1 MKRLIIAAPASGTGK
16 TSIALGLMRA
26 FRNRGMAVQPFKAGP
41 DYIDT
46 AFHSQACSRP
56 SRNLDLWMLEP
67 SVLKSLFSRNAYG
80 ADICVIEGVMGL
92 YDGLG
97 HHFDNGSSAHL
108 SRMLDTPVVMVIDGR
123 GVSTSAAALV
133 KGFKELDPRVNLAG
147 VIINRASGEKH
158 YRLLQDA
165 VEGMT
170 GVRCYGYVENISS
183 ISLESRHL
191 GLIPSVET
199 EDLEGKLEHLAKAL
213 SKTVDIE
220 GLLEIAGNSSEIET
234 KPLSATENLG
244 PVRIGIARDEAFNFY
259 YEDNLDIMRDLGV
272 EWVPFSP
279 VNDGAIPENLGGI
292 YIGGG
297 FPEVFADRLSA
308 NRSMLYSIQK
318 AAKAGMPIFA
328 ECGGFMYLMDSIKDF
343 DGRNYPMCGVLKGT
357 AVMTKRLQRF
367 GYVSVELEAD
377 SLFGPA
383 GTLLKGHEFHRSLR
397 ENADMTC
404 TPAYKVTKGSNPADS
419 WACGVNVDNV
429 LAAYAHIHWGSNLA
443 AAKSFAEACGAY
455 GSRKID

>member
-56 SRNLDLWMLEP
+56 SRNLDIWMQEP
-67 SVLKSLFSRNAYG
+67 SVLKALFSRNAAG

-97 HHFDNGSSAHL
+97 HEFDNGSSAHL
-108 SRMLDTPVVMVIDGR
+108 SRMLETPVIMVIDGR

-165 VEGMT
+165 VESMT
-170 GVRCYGYVENISS
+170 GVRCYGYIENISS

-199 EDLEGKLEHLAKAL
+199 EDLEEKLELLAKRL
-213 SKTVDIE
+213 SETVDIE
-220 GLLEIAGNSSEIET
+220 GLLAMAGNLPKIET
-234 KPLSATENLG
+234 KPFSVSENID
-244 PVRIGIARDEAFNFY
+244 PIRIGIAKDEAFNFY
-259 YEDNLDIMRDLGV
+259 YEDNLDIMRDMGV

-279 VNDGAIPENLGGI
+279 VHDGAIPENLGGI

-308 NRSMLYSIQK
+308 NRSMLYSVQR

-343 DGRNYPMCGVLKGT
+343 DGRNHPMCGVLKGT
-357 AVMTKRLQRF
+357 AAMTKRLQRF
-367 GYVSVELEAD
+367 GYVTVELAAD
-377 SLFGPA
+377 SILGLA
-383 GTLLKGHEFHRSLR
+383 GTQLKGHEFHRSLR
-397 ENADMTC
+397 ENADMAC
-404 TPAYKVTKGSNPADS
+404 TPAYKVAKGSNPEES
-419 WACGVNVDNV
+419 WACGVNTGNV
-429 LAAYAHIHWGSNLA
+429 LAAYAHIHWGSNLE
-443 AAKSFAEACGAY
+443 AAKSFAKACCAY
-455 GSRKID
+455 ASKEK